1 MVQMKE
7 GRRLVIIPNPNQL
20 GFKKLSCECHTK
32 GNCAYDIPFN
42 HFTVYIKLNSIN
54 SSHHSS
60 SICLFI
66 WTRMKNFTLEFR
78 HHTFTITLMQAM
90 PKEGV
95 GCHPLVKNYIAKS
108 IKFSIYVRNICVIL
122 FWLSRAMSSTFS
134 CLFSGTIVVLKRASL
149 KFVAE
154 VQNVIS
160 ILFLG
165 AWGFG
170 AIRDTRGFLGGPPSD
185 LE

>member
-1 MVQMKE
+1 
-7 GRRLVIIPNPNQL
+7 
-20 GFKKLSCECHTK
+20 
-32 GNCAYDIPFN
+32 
-42 HFTVYIKLNSIN
+42 
-54 SSHHSS
+54 
-60 SICLFI
+60 
-66 WTRMKNFTLEFR
+66 
-78 HHTFTITLMQAM
+78 
-90 PKEGV
+90 
-95 GCHPLVKNYIAKS
+95 
-108 IKFSIYVRNICVIL
+108 
-122 FWLSRAMSSTFS
+122 MSSTFS

-149 KFVAE
+149 KVVAE